1 MIVKWDIS
9 NKTLTLISNVCNVKK
24 IAIIVMIITT
34 VIHAKLNLLIK
45 TVGVK
50 IIAIK
55 DIILV
60 TSTINAF

>member
-9 NKTLTLISNVCNVKK
+9 NKTLILISNVCNVKK
-24 IAIIVMIITT
+24 IELIVMILKT

-55 DIILV
+55 AIILV